1 VSAAATPAEGF
12 ESVDPPPQPGVRR
25 EFVLRAALEEMIR
38 QGASD
43 LHLKVGRPP
52 VLRING
58 NLFESSLGVLR
69 PEDMKRALDQVVSVE
84 QREQFRT
91 LHEMDFAVGVQGLGR
106 FRVNV
111 FQQRGT
117 LGFSI
122 RAIPFEVPALEELQ
136 LPTALQ
142 EIALYPR
149 GLVLVTGTT
158 GSGKSTSLASM
169 LRHLNERRAANIV
182 TIEDPIEFLH
192 RDSRSYL
199 SQREVGTDTRSFHDA
214 LRHVLRQDPDVIM
227 LGEIRDR
234 ETMETVLKAADTG
247 HLVMS
252 TLHTT
257 DATQT
262 IGRIISFFPP
272 HQQEEIRKLLSGV
285 LRAVVSLRLIPR
297 LDGQGR
303 VPAVEL
309 LVNTAAVSE
318 RIRTGD
324 RMHEITDLMAE
335 GRVQYG
341 MQTFDQALMDLYRKE
356 MISFDWAMYY
366 ASNPGEFAL
375 RASGVQGTSDV
386 GWDHPISAPG
396 EGR

>member
-1 VSAAATPAEGF
+1 MMREGETAAATGRRQAPAQE
-12 ESVDPPPQPGVRR
+12 R
-25 EFVLRAALEEMIR
+25 EFVLRSALEEMVR
-38 QGASD
+38 RGASD

-58 NLFESSLGVLR
+58 YLFDSELAVLR
-69 PEDMKRALDQVVSVE
+69 PDDLKRCLDQVVPSD
-84 QREQFRT
+84 QRDRFLQEK
-91 LHEMDFAVGVQGLGR
+91 EKDFAIGVQGLGR
-106 FRVNV
+106 FRVNI

-117 LGFSI
+117 VGFSM
-122 RAIPFEVPALEELQ
+122 RAIPFEVPSLDDLK
-136 LPTALQ
+136 LPTVLQ

-149 GLVLVTGTT
+149 GLVLVTGIT
-158 GSGKSTSLASM
+158 GSGKSTTLASM
-169 LRHLNERRAANIV
+169 IRHVNERRAVNIV
-182 TIEDPIEFLH
+182 TVEDPIEFLH
-192 RDSRSYL
+192 RDVRSFI
-199 SQREVGTDTRSFHDA
+199 SQREVGTDTLTFHDA

-234 ETMETVLKAADTG
+234 ETMETCLKAADTG
-247 HLVMS
+247 HLVLS

-272 HQQEEIRKLLSGV
+272 HQQDEIRKILASV

-303 VPAVEL
+303 AAAAEV
-309 LVNTAAVSE
+309 LVNTAAIAD

-324 RMHEITDLMAE
+324 QIHAIPDLMAE

-341 MQTFDQALMDLYRKE
+341 MQTFDQSLMELFRSEK
-356 MISFDWAMYY
+356 ISFDWAMFY

-375 RASGVQGTSDV
+375 RASGVQG
-386 GWDHPISAPG
+386 SAEATWAAPDQPRRPG
-396 EGR
+396 

>member
-1 VSAAATPAEGF
+1 VSGSEVPAGGF
-12 ESVDPPPQPGVRR
+12 ESGEVQGQVSGRK

-69 PEDMKRALDQVVSVE
+69 PDDMKRALDQVVSPE
-84 QREQFRT
+84 QREQFRSI
-91 LHEMDFAVGVQGLGR
+91 HEMDFAVGVQGLGR
-106 FRVNV
+106 FRINV

-122 RAIPFEVPALEELQ
+122 RAIPFEVPALEDLQ
-136 LPTALQ
+136 LPNALQ

-192 RDSRSYL
+192 RDARSYL
-199 SQREVGTDTRSFHDA
+199 SQREVGTDTRSFNDA

-262 IGRIISFFPP
+262 VGRIISFFPP

-309 LVNTAAVSE
+309 LVNTASISE
-318 RIRTGD
+318 RIRTGE
-324 RMHEITDLMAE
+324 RIHEIVDLMAE

-341 MQTFDQALMDLYRKE
+341 MQTFDQALMDLYRRE
-356 MISFDWAMYY
+356 LISFDWAMYY

-375 RASGVQGTSDV
+375 RASGVQGSSDSGWNNPITS
-386 GWDHPISAPG
+386 PG
-396 EGR
+396 NAG